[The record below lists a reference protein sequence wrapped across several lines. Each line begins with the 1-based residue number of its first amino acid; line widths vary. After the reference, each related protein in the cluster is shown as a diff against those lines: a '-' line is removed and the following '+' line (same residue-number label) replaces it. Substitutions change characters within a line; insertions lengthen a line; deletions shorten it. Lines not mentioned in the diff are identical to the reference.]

1 MNKRLLAVLLVLAIL
16 CPLLLIPAFADTTV
30 YITKTGEKY
39 HNAGCS
45 SLSKSS
51 YSISLTDAINKGY
64 TPCAKCNPPTSAS
77 SHTHTWNSGVVTKAA
92 TCKSEG
98 VKTYTCTD
106 CGVTKTKSIDKL
118 TAHSYSNGKC
128 TVCGAKDPN
137 YRPSKATGPFVDVFN
152 DKYYY
157 EPVLWAYKHEP
168 QVTSGMDITHFEP
181 ESTCTRG
188 QIVTFLWRANGCPQP
203 TAKKCS
209 FKDVKYDSYYYTAV
223 IWAIE
228 KGITKGID
236 KTHFAPDDGCT
247 RGQVVT
253 FLWRA
258 DAQPKP
264 ASSKCPFKDVS
275 AKSYYYTAVLWAV
288 GKNITTGMSA
298 STFEPDATCTRGQIV
313 TFLYRASSRTAPVD
327 SNFEIYFLDVGQGDA
342 SLIECNGRYMLID
355 GGNKSNSSLIYS
367 FLKSHGITHL
377 DYIIA
382 SHPDADHIGG
392 LSGALNYA
400 TVGKAFCT
408 TTQRDTETFNDFV
421 KYLSKQNL
429 TVTVPNAGDKY
440 TLGNA
445 SFTIL
450 YPQKGS
456 TISNNTSL
464 IIRIEYGK
472 TSFLFTGDAETADEK
487 ALLESGY
494 SVKSTVLKVAHHGSN
509 SSTSYQ
515 FLYYVEPEYAVISVG
530 DNSYGHPS
538 DNVLSRLRDADVK
551 TFRTDMQG
559 DIHCVSDGS
568 AVYFD
573 VEKNPNVNTY

>member
-1 MNKRLLAVLLVLAIL
+1 MKKRLLAVLLVLAIL

-39 HNAGCS
+39 HSAGCS
-45 SLSKSS
+45 SLSKSC
-51 YSISLTDAINKGY
+51 YSISLSDAISKGY
-64 TPCAKCNPPTSAS
+64 APCAKCNPPTSS
-77 SHTHTWNSGVVTKAA
+77 PVTKSDSPF
-92 TCKSEG
+92 TDISKS
-98 VKTYTCTD
+98 
-106 CGVTKTKSIDKL
+106 
-118 TAHSYSNGKC
+118 
-128 TVCGAKDPN
+128 
-137 YRPSKATGPFVDVFN
+137 
-152 DKYYY
+152 KYYY
-157 EPVLWAYKHEP
+157 KPVLWAYNHEP
-168 QVTSGMDITHFEP
+168 QITAGMDKTHFKP
-181 ESTCTRG
+181 DVTCTRG

-203 TAKKCS
+203 SAEKCS
-209 FKDVKYDSYYYTAV
+209 FKDVKSGAYYYTAV
-223 IWAIE
+223 IWAVE
-228 KGITKGID
+228 NGITNGID

-258 DAQPKP
+258 DNKP
-264 ASSKCPFKDVS
+264 EPSTKKCPFKDVNS
-275 AKSYYYTAVLWAV
+275 KSYYYSAVLWAV
-288 GKNITTGMSA
+288 GENITTGMSA
-298 STFEPDATCTRGQIV
+298 TAFAPDAACSRGQIV
-313 TFLYRASSRTAPVD
+313 SFLYRASSKAAPAPIETPEPD
-327 SNFEIYFLDVGQGDA
+327 GSDFEIYFLDVGQGDS
-342 SLIECNGRYMLID
+342 SLIECDGKYMLID
-355 GGNKSNSSLIYS
+355 GGDKSNSSLIYS
-367 FLKSHGITHL
+367 FLKSHNINHL

-421 KYLSKQNL
+421 KYLSKQNV
-429 TVTVPNAGDKY
+429 TITVPNAGDKY
-440 TLGNA
+440 SLGNA

-450 YPQKGS
+450 YPRRGN
-456 TISNNTSL
+456 TLSNNTSL

-487 ALLESGY
+487 ALLESGC

-530 DNSYGHPS
+530 NNSYGHPS

-568 AVYFD
+568 TVYFD
-573 VEKNPNVNTY
+573 VEKNTNVNTYSTS